1 MLKNKTILITG
12 GGSGIGE
19 SLTKLLSK
27 TNKVIICGRNEDK
40 LKKVATEN
48 DNVTYF
54 VVDVTNPIEIDGLF
68 EKFSA
73 KGVVLD
79 VLFNNAGVVE
89 LWEIKNT
96 TLSSN
101 QIFSKINTNFTGAV
115 CMVQKFFSQANAGV
129 ENYIINITSE
139 VAIMPIPLLPLYS
152 ASKSGLSVFTKA
164 LRLQLQNSK
173 FKVVEI
179 LPPAVETKM
188 TTQDLNNTSKLENP
202 DVFAEN
208 VIKNINNGKLEY
220 APGSNAFQLSLIR
233 RFFPKAGLKL
243 IDKLSRKQLIVK

>member
-19 SLTKLLSK
+19 SLTKQLSK
-27 TNKVIICGRNEDK
+27 INKVIICGRNEDK

-54 VVDVTNPIEIDGLF
+54 VADVTNPLEIDGLF
-68 EKFSA
+68 EQFSA
-73 KGVVLD
+73 TGIVLD

-89 LWEIKNT
+89 LWDIT
-96 TLSSN
+96 TAKFSSAE
-101 QIFSKINTNFTGAV
+101 IFSKVNTNFTGAV
-115 CMVQKFFSQANAGV
+115 CIVKNFYNQANHSV
-129 ENYIINITSE
+129 ENYIVNITSE
-139 VAIMPIPLLPLYS
+139 VAIMPVPVLSLYS
-152 ASKSGLSVFTKA
+152 SSKSGLSVFTKS
-164 LRLQLQNSK
+164 LRLQLKNSK

-188 TTQDLNNTSKLENP
+188 TTQDLNNTSKLEKP

-220 APGSNAFQLSLIR
+220 APGSNAFQLNLIR
-233 RFFPKAGLKL
+233 RFFPKSGLKL